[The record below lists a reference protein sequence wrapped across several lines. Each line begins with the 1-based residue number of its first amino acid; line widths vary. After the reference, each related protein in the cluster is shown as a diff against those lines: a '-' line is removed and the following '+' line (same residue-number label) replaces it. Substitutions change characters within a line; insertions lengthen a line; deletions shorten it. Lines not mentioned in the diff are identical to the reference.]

1 MLFQKKHQKKIQA
14 VWTVVVVL
22 LILSMIILYIPGL
35 FS

>member
-14 VWTVVVVL
+14 VWAVVVV
-22 LILSMIILYIPGL
+22 IIIISMIMLYLPGL

>member
-14 VWTVVVVL
+14 VWAVVVVL